1 MDSRTDSSSINEGS
15 NDNAPE
21 PSLIDSL
28 ASEAFVQT
36 FNYGVSHN
44 GIEWQ
49 TWPGELSDPMAW
61 SAQFLNPSQNLGF
74 NSVPIPNAEIPLYTQ
89 FEGHI

>member
-1 MDSRTDSSSINEGS
+1 MNSRTDSTSINEGS

-21 PSLIDSL
+21 MSLIDSL
-28 ASEAFVQT
+28 SSESFVQT

-61 SAQFLNPSQNLGF
+61 SAQFLYSSQNLGF
-74 NSVPIPNAEIPLYTQ
+74 DSVPIPNAEMP
-89 FEGHI
+89 